1 MSAAIDRP
9 RKVETLQWTEAP
21 QSSPSSRHWVLSGSL
36 AAQDAS
42 VLEGLLSRP
51 LPQDGGTLTI
61 DLGEVS
67 RIDTVGA
74 ALLVHLWRVG
84 RRRGFEV
91 RLEKASLEVQGF
103 LEIFRVAEIPPEEE
117 KPANVFEA
125 LGAST
130 YKTMEALKDAV
141 FLTAD
146 VTVQAVMDLLRPWRV
161 RWGFVIEQAIL
172 MGSRAVG
179 IVALIS
185 FLVGLTLA
193 FQAAYL
199 MRQFGAEIY
208 VAGLTSASIVREMGP
223 LITAIMVAG
232 RSGSAITSEVATM
245 KVNEEI
251 DALEVMGIPFVP
263 FVAVPRLLALVITLP
278 LLTIMA
284 DVAGILGGWIVGT
297 AWLGMA
303 NETWLRGTFD
313 ALSPRDFT
321 NGIIKSITFGWGIA
335 IIGLHYG
342 RRVLGG
348 AQEVGRAT
356 TASVVSSIF
365 FIIVA
370 AAAFSIL
377 FYVVIP

>member
-1 MSAAIDRP
+1 MSSGATRRASDR
-9 RKVETLQWTEAP
+9 TLTWSEAP
-21 QSSPSSRHWVLSGSL
+21 ESSPEARKWLLTGPL
-36 AAQDAS
+36 DGREPR

-51 LPQDGGTLTI
+51 LPPKGGSLAV
-61 DLGEVS
+61 DLGGVTG
-67 RIDTVGA
+67 IDTAGA
-74 ALLVHLWRVG
+74 AALVHLWRVG
-84 RRRGFEV
+84 RRRGFDVRADGGSPEV
-91 RLEKASLEVQGF
+91 RRF
-103 LEIFRVAEIPPEEE
+103 LEMFRVSEQAPEAPPPQNAVET
-117 KPANVFEA
+117 
-125 LGAST
+125 LGATAYDAAS
-130 YKTMEALKDAV
+130 ALKDALL
-141 FLTAD
+141 LTSD
-146 VTVQAVMDLLRPWRV
+146 VTVQAVADLLRPWRI
-161 RWGFVIEQAIL
+161 RWGPLIEQAIL

-199 MRQFGAEIY
+199 MRQFGAEMF
-208 VAGLTSASIVREMGP
+208 VAGLTSASVVREMGP

-251 DALEVMGIPFVP
+251 DALHVMGIPFVP
-263 FVAVPRLLALVITLP
+263 FIAVPRVLALVITLP

-284 DVAGILGGWIVGT
+284 DVAGIAGGWIVGT
-297 AWLGMA
+297 VWMGMA
-303 NETWLRGTFD
+303 HETWLRGTFD
-313 ALSPRDFT
+313 ALSPRDFL
-321 NGIIKSITFGWGIA
+321 NGTIKSVTFAWGIA

-342 RRVLGG
+342 RRVFGG

-356 TASVVSSIF
+356 TASVVASIF

-377 FYVVIP
+377 FYVVLS